1 MPKSEKFAILSAG
14 VGQDKGGLDI
24 VTQAD
29 KKQSKRHI
37 TVAQRKSG
45 QEKRLAEQL
54 RANLLKRKA
63 QARQRKAV
71 ESEDSD

>member
-1 MPKSEKFAILSAG
+1 MPKSEKFAILNAEIA
-14 VGQDKGGLDI
+14 QDKGGLDI

-29 KKQSKRHI
+29 KKQSKRNI
-37 TVAQRKSG
+37 TVEQRKRG

-63 QARQRKAV
+63 QARQRKTA
-71 ESEDSD
+71 ESEGSA